1 MKDDQAAK
9 NEALND
15 TRNGQLMNLRS
26 NPTMKKIAL
35 LIALY
40 ILGTGIGHTQSL
52 DIYVRE
58 GLSDNEALKQR
69 NFALAKS
76 YQALKEAKGLFYPT
90 LAFQS
95 DYNFAQGGRKIN
107 LPLGYLFNNAYATL
121 NQLTGSGKFPQINNQ
136 AITLTP
142 NNYSDTRLLTTMPL
156 VNAELQYNYKSKKE
170 AITQQQAEINVY
182 KRSLVRSIKEAY
194 YNLLLTMKQT
204 GTYQNAHILLQEN
217 LKLTR
222 NLVANGKSL
231 KGNLLRVQSEINTNQ
246 AKLTEAENNIAVAKA
261 YLNFLLNKPPD
272 EPIVA
277 DSAQFVNA
285 DFIVPSISV
294 DQVLERREELQSL
307 KSGIRQAEYAVKE
320 KKAFHIPTLS
330 TFVNAGYQGTAFH
343 FGSDQRYINGG
354 VSLKWSLFNGNQS
367 GSKVKQAQLDVQIL
381 TSQLNDLERQFN
393 VQLITAY
400 KSVNTAQEQ
409 VKGALVNQQ
418 QAKEFYRETKN
429 RYQQGLILLVE
440 LTDAS
445 TQYINSQLA
454 YQIAATNLLT
464 RLADVEQVTASYP
477 L

>member
-1 MKDDQAAK
+1 
-9 NEALND
+9 
-15 TRNGQLMNLRS
+15 MNLQS
-26 NPTMKKIAL
+26 NQAMKRIAL

-40 ILGTGIGHTQSL
+40 ISGTAIGYTQSL
-52 DIYVRE
+52 DIYIRE

-107 LPLGYLFNNAYATL
+107 LPLGDLFNNAYATL

-136 AITLTP
+136 AITLAP
-142 NNYSDTRLLTTMPL
+142 DHYSDTRLFTTMPL
-156 VNAELQYNYKSKKE
+156 VNAELQYNYKIKKE
-170 AITQQQAEINVY
+170 AITQQQAEVNVY

-194 YNLLLTMKQT
+194 YNLLLAMRQA
-204 GTYQNAHILLQEN
+204 GVYQNANTLLLEN

-231 KGNLLRVQSEINTNQ
+231 KGSLLRIQSEINTNQ

-272 EPIVA
+272 EPIAA
-277 DSAQFVNA
+277 DTAQFVNA
-285 DFIVPSISV
+285 NFIVQSTSI
-294 DQVLERREELQSL
+294 DQVIEQREELQSL

-320 KKAFHIPTLS
+320 KKAFYVPTLS
-330 TFVNAGYQGTAFH
+330 TYANAGYQGTAFH
-343 FGSDQRYINGG
+343 FGSDQRYVNGG
-354 VSLKWSLFNGNQS
+354 VSLKWNLFNGNQS
-367 GSKVKQAQLDVQIL
+367 SSKVKQAQLDVQIL
-381 TSQLNDLERQFN
+381 SSQFNDLERQFN
-393 VQLITAY
+393 IQLITAY
-400 KSVNTAQEQ
+400 RSVNTAQEQ
-409 VKGALVNQQ
+409 VKSALVNQE

-445 TQYINSQLA
+445 TQYINSRQA
-454 YQIAATNLLT
+454 YQINTTNLLI
-464 RLADVEQVTASYP
+464 RLADLEQVTASYP